1 MNGFSKMLP
10 SKVEQQMERNYDLVV
25 LQNIANEL
33 GSVENSIL
41 QKNLIC
47 LLDRI
52 KERKGYLV
60 TSMRG
65 LENRNFNE
73 VLKNI
78 VEKDGLLEFSFQEK
92 LKLGEKSEMKED
104 KILNEKLF
112 DGDYPRRDNS
122 FNTIVVQ
129 S

>member
-1 MNGFSKMLP
+1 MLP

-129 S
+129 SL

>member
-1 MNGFSKMLP
+1 
-10 SKVEQQMERNYDLVV
+10 MERNYDLVV

-129 S
+129 SL